1 MTSSLV
7 MLRTS
12 FAIQSVS
19 TSDRW
24 WMISIL
30 TASTAASS
38 SSSEVQLVWL
48 DVGSVSLHPLKG
60 SRQSPQVL
68 WYLSHHIWQRR
79 CRYCLQQGSWTLRSQ
94 VSDFRWHT
102 KHSYSLVMTSGS
114 SCFSLLL
121 CPPAILFYI
130 NIKYTIRMM
139 PKDILVLCH
148 VWYLFRFLLV
158 LWLFYLVHSRLWF
171 CEECDVHF
179 FFIQKRV
186 HNIAWT
192 WCHFLH
198 VRSMAWT
205 ERMFQMKMQIFCAQT
220 KKQAKSFFSE
230 RFFISSWKMS
240 VMHKKASMR
249 NEGQGERNKCQ
260 DRGQYANF
268 LCTCTKKQARVTNG
282 IMLLSFL
289 TRM

>member
-30 TASTAASS
+30 AASAAASS
-38 SSSEVQLVWL
+38 SSSEVQLIWL
-48 DVGSVSLHPLKG
+48 DVGSVSLHRLKG

-121 CPPAILFYI
+121 CRPAILFYI
-130 NIKYTIRMM
+130 NIKYTIRMI

-205 ERMFQMKMQIFCAQT
+205 GRMFQMKMQIAH
-220 KKQAKSFFSE
+220 K
-230 RFFISSWKMS
+230 
-240 VMHKKASMR
+240 HKKASKKPFLASVSSSVL
-249 NEGQGERNKCQ
+249 ERW
-260 DRGQYANF
+260 AP
-268 LCTCTKKQARVTNG
+268 CTKKQACGTKIKVSGTKVKIKVNMQIFCARAQK
-282 IMLLSFL
+282 SKHA
-289 TRM
+289 

>member
-30 TASTAASS
+30 AASTAASS

-68 WYLSHHIWQRR
+68 WYFSHSIWQWR

-102 KHSYSLVMTSGS
+102 KHSYVLVTTSGA
-114 SCFSLLL
+114 SCLVVCFGVPTS
-121 CPPAILFYI
+121 FYRRM
-130 NIKYTIRMM
+130 KYTIKMM
-139 PKDILVLCH
+139 LKDI
-148 VWYLFRFLLV
+148 
-158 LWLFYLVHSRLWF
+158 
-171 CEECDVHF
+171 
-179 FFIQKRV
+179 
-186 HNIAWT
+186 
-192 WCHFLH
+192 
-198 VRSMAWT
+198 
-205 ERMFQMKMQIFCAQT
+205 MF
-220 KKQAKSFFSE
+220 S
-230 RFFISSWKMS
+230 
-240 VMHKKASMR
+240 
-249 NEGQGERNKCQ
+249 GQE
-260 DRGQYANF
+260 
-268 LCTCTKKQARVTNG
+268 
-282 IMLLSFL
+282 
-289 TRM
+289 